1 MSWPFTPHQCRRCVY
16 FEALEPPLRDDA
28 GYALP
33 GLCAHPQI
41 GMELYVSR
49 SEARLADCDLFRSAP
64 AGRDRSVPSAASTS
78 KPTDAVGREGAD
90 AVVGHDVQ

>member
-1 MSWPFTPHQCRRCVY
+1 MSWPFTPHQCPRCAY

-49 SEARLADCDLFRSAP
+49 SEGRLADCDLFRPAP
-64 AGRDRSVPSAASTS
+64 AGGDQPAPSASAASTPML
-78 KPTDAVGREGAD
+78 KPTR
-90 AVVGHDVQ
+90 